1 MKNNKRGSSA
11 VFLMVVL
18 AALIAVTL
26 ALIYGARAE
35 CVKSRADGIINL
47 AGDSVMSEYDR
58 DIQKEYG
65 IFLLKG
71 DDAAL
76 SKKLRRYLEYSFKN
90 MKDVDIEAA
99 EVSGSRFSTSNIDP
113 VKEQIL
119 EYMELAV
126 AEDGFGMWKGG
137 TERDEDESI
146 TESRS
151 LRHGPTAVSL
161 PSASLPDKSL
171 TALAESLASD
181 IKEIDK
187 AFEKGTDT
195 YLLNR
200 YILTHFNSRTYKAKE
215 EHFFNSEAE
224 YILGGELTDRKNEK
238 RVEMAL
244 KAMRFPLNLAHIYSD
259 PAKKAETLAMAEIL
273 TPGAAAPATQ
283 ALLASTW
290 AYAESENDVKLLWQG
305 GKVPVTKDEST
316 WAVDLD
322 SAVDGITQGIFRPDV
337 EKGYDYS
344 QYLQVLLFFKDE
356 NVKVS
361 RIMDLIQI
369 NTRMKYDSD
378 FLINECFT
386 GISIDV
392 KVNGVDYSYEKKY

>member
-1 MKNNKRGSSA
+1 MHSAEEADVYKRQ
-11 VFLMVVL
+11 
-18 AALIAVTL
+18 
-26 ALIYGARAE
+26 
-35 CVKSRADGIINL
+35 
-47 AGDSVMSEYDR
+47 EYDR

-200 YILTHFNSRTYKAKE
+200 YIPVSYTHLAAGLSRCRPTSSGWRYSRLTLR
-215 EHFFNSEAE
+215 
-224 YILGGELTDRKNEK
+224 
-238 RVEMAL
+238 
-244 KAMRFPLNLAHIYSD
+244 
-259 PAKKAETLAMAEIL
+259 
-273 TPGAAAPATQ
+273 
-283 ALLASTW
+283 
-290 AYAESENDVKLLWQG
+290 
-305 GKVPVTKDEST
+305 
-316 WAVDLD
+316 
-322 SAVDGITQGIFRPDV
+322 
-337 EKGYDYS
+337 
-344 QYLQVLLFFKDE
+344 YL
-356 NVKVS
+356 S
-361 RIMDLIQI
+361 
-369 NTRMKYDSD
+369 S
-378 FLINECFT
+378 
-386 GISIDV
+386 
-392 KVNGVDYSYEKKY
+392 

>member
-200 YILTHFNSRTYKAKE
+200 F
-215 EHFFNSEAE
+215 
-224 YILGGELTDRKNEK
+224 
-238 RVEMAL
+238 
-244 KAMRFPLNLAHIYSD
+244 
-259 PAKKAETLAMAEIL
+259 
-273 TPGAAAPATQ
+273 Q
-283 ALLASTW
+283 
-290 AYAESENDVKLLWQG
+290 Q
-305 GKVPVTKDEST
+305 
-316 WAVDLD
+316 
-322 SAVDGITQGIFRPDV
+322 
-337 EKGYDYS
+337 
-344 QYLQVLLFFKDE
+344 
-356 NVKVS
+356 
-361 RIMDLIQI
+361 
-369 NTRMKYDSD
+369 
-378 FLINECFT
+378 
-386 GISIDV
+386 
-392 KVNGVDYSYEKKY
+392 